1 MNNFIY
7 ANPTKIIFGKGM
19 IKEIANEIPKD
30 KKVLICY
37 GGGSIKKNGVYEQV
51 TQALSKH
58 KVVEFGGIEPNPH
71 YETCLKVVDLIKKEK
86 VDFLLAVGGG
96 SVLDATKF
104 IAAASLF
111 EDGEPWNIL
120 LTGGQTIKNA
130 LPLASV
136 MTLPATGSE
145 MNSGGVISRAET
157 AEKLSFASDFCFPQ
171 FSVLD
176 PETTFTLPTRQL
188 TNGVVDSFIH
198 VIEQYLTRQ
207 KSTLQDNMA
216 EAILKTIVTDGPKT
230 IEQAKD
236 YDLRAN
242 FVWAATWALNGW
254 INCGVEQDWSTHM
267 IGHEL
272 TAITG
277 LDHAQT
283 LAIVL
288 PGVMEAMKQQKAEKI
303 KQLGKNVFNLPCDGN
318 LIENTIKTVEQFFNK
333 IGMKT
338 RLSDHN
344 IKEDTIKE
352 IVERFKKRGWK
363 LGEGRNI
370 DYQVIE
376 TILKSR
382 L

>member
-120 LTGGQTIKNA
+120 LTGGQTIKKA

-157 AEKLSFASDFCFPQ
+157 AEKLSFASDFCFPK

-176 PETTFTLPTRQL
+176 PETTYTLPTRQL

-207 KSTLQDNMA
+207 KSTLQDNMS

-230 IEQAKD
+230 IEQPKD

-288 PGVMEAMKQQKAEKI
+288 PGVMEAMKEQKAEKI

-338 RLSDHN
+338 RLSNHN

>member
-71 YETCLKVVDLIKKEK
+71 YETCLKVVELIKKEK

-104 IAAASLF
+104 IAAASLY
-111 EDGEPWNIL
+111 EEGEPWNIL
-120 LTGGQTIKNA
+120 LTGGQTITKA

-176 PETTFTLPTRQL
+176 PETTFTLPTKQL

-216 EAILKTIVTDGPKT
+216 EAIMKTIVTDGSKT
-230 IEQAKD
+230 IEQPKD

-352 IVERFKKRGWK
+352 IAERFKKRGWK